1 MNTLEG
7 TNYQD
12 TYYLFLLYS
21 VGNRNME
28 TKGLYY
34 IPYNTLESI
43 DSGVSIFLILGM
55 AVFVSVMF

>member
-34 IPYNTLESI
+34 IPYNNLESI